1 MRRLAPCTRASVG
14 RLARRGGLARRAVV
28 GAALVALALGLAA
41 CLGRSPEAHL
51 YTLRPIAPP
60 AEASAASGPALA
72 VGRVRL
78 PGYLERNEI
87 VTRAEGE
94 RIELHDLH
102 RWAAS
107 LDAEL
112 GRVLALALGRHL
124 GSERVSA
131 DPGEPA
137 WTVAARVSVSL
148 DRLDGRL
155 GEAVTLE
162 GHFSVVAVRG
172 RDLAGAD
179 GEGAGSRLLA
189 AERVELREPVRGRT
203 MDALVAA
210 HSRVVGALAREIAAA
225 VREAGL

>member
-1 MRRLAPCTRASVG
+1 MRRTAA
-14 RLARRGGLARRAVV
+14 RLG
-28 GAALVALALGLAA
+28 LVALALGLAA
-41 CLGRSPEAHL
+41 CLGRSPAAQL
-51 YTLRPIAPP
+51 YTLRPVAPP

-78 PGYLERNEI
+78 PGYLERDEI

-94 RIELHDLH
+94 RIEVHGFH
-102 RWAAS
+102 RWADG

-112 GRVLALALGRHL
+112 GRVLALALGQHL
-124 GSERVSA
+124 GSGRVSA
-131 DPGEPA
+131 APGEPA
-137 WTVAARVSVSL
+137 WPVAARIAVSL

-162 GHFSVVAVRG
+162 GHFSVLAARA

-189 AERVELREPVRGRT
+189 AERVELREPVRGHT